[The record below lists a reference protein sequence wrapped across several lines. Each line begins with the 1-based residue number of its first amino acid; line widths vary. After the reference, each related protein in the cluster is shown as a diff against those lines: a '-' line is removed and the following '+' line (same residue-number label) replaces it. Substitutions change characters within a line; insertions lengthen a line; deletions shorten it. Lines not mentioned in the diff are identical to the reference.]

1 MSVRNLGSARAG
13 LYAWLSQRISA
24 LYIAGFS
31 LFATLRL
38 MMSPVDSYDAWRA
51 WLSGGPMRLALA
63 VFLAAILVHAWVG
76 MRSVWMDY
84 LHSSVW
90 RFGISVLT
98 GLGLLVLVLWG
109 AQILLWDLRS

>member
-1 MSVRNLGSARAG
+1 MNVRDLGSARAG

-31 LFATLRL
+31 LFISVRL
-38 MMSPVDSYDAWRA
+38 LMFPVDSYDAWRA
-51 WLSGGPMRLALA
+51 WLSGGAMRLALA
-63 VFLAAILVHAWVG
+63 VFMFAIFIHAWVG

-84 LHSSVW
+84 LRSSDW

-98 GLGLLVLVLWG
+98 GLGLLALMLWSV
-109 AQILLWDLRS
+109 QIIFWDLRS